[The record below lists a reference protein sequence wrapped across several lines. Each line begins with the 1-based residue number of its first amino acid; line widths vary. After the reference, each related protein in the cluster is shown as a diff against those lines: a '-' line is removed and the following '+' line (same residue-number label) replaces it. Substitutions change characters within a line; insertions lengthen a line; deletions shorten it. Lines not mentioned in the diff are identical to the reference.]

1 MNRRLFTK
9 LLAFLPLGLIAKENT
24 TDNKPKI
31 TSKYQKFFRGQR
43 VHILYD
49 YDDVDAIIE
58 GTYRELCG
66 PLHCSIRDGSIYRVI
81 ILKEDGTPDYSI
93 AWRNERYMTLVNSNR
108 DEGEQLIQNYLDDY
122 ADKRK

>member
-9 LLAFLPLGLIAKENT
+9 LLAFLPLGLFAKENT
-24 TDNKPKI
+24 IDNKPKI

-58 GTYRELCG
+58 GSYNELCG
-66 PLHCSIRDGSIYRVI
+66 PTHPYSASSIYRVL
-81 ILKEDGTPDYSI
+81 ILKEDGTPHYSI
-93 AWRNERYMTLVNSNR
+93 AWRNERCMTLVNNNR
-108 DEGEQLIQNYLDDY
+108 DKGEQLIQDYLDDY
-122 ADKRK
+122 ADKR